1 MFGLRSNARESA
13 PSATRVSGLIAAV
26 AAAALLSSGCA
37 QGSSSSQDTDSAAA
51 VSSTDA
57 SSTDP
62 AEADSTT
69 AEGDAD
75 DGEDSAAEPEHLLT
89 EREIGQILLSESD
102 LPFTPDTHSMMTGV
116 DFFEDQLGAE
126 DDTYTESFGTNECTS
141 AMDRINS
148 DLVGESPQG
157 GVVQE
162 YTHELEDR
170 TESLYVWMLGLEDAA
185 DSSLIW
191 DAVIDACM
199 DEPLQS
205 ETDTVSFEAFQAE
218 GFRGIELEMDVHN
231 GESMVEVL
239 GFSASQDF
247 GRHLLMVSAANME
260 ADTFREIV
268 ESQAEK
274 LTSFQQRAE

>member
-1 MFGLRSNARESA
+1 MFGLRSNARSIA
-13 PSATRVSGLIAAV
+13 PSVTRASGLIATV

-37 QGSSSSQDTDSAAA
+37 QSSSSSQDRDSAAA
-51 VSSTDA
+51 VSSSDA
-57 SSTDP
+57 SSSEP
-62 AEADSTT
+62 VEADSTT
-69 AEGDAD
+69 DEADAD
-75 DGEDSAAEPEHLLT
+75 EDSAAEPEHLLT
-89 EREIGQILLSESD
+89 EREIGQILLSASD

-116 DFFEDQLGAE
+116 DFFQDQLGAE
-126 DDTYTESFGTNECTS
+126 DDTYTQSFGTNECTS

-191 DAVIDACM
+191 DGVIDACM

-205 ETDTVSFEAFQAE
+205 DTDTVSFEAFQAE

-274 LTSFQQRAE
+274 LASFQPQAE